1 MQQKAPFA
9 ARTSDH
15 GPEKSKVSIEAGG
28 AIARL
33 NISGGFIRADADSIE
48 ETGQVTAGPSGGTY
62 NRPSRDPSRQRG
74 PNQPQGAVE
83 TKSTTPTLDGFGRD
97 FTAGAREGRLDPVIG
112 REEETDDM
120 IRILGRR
127 IKNNPMIIG
136 EPGVGKTALVEGLAQ
151 RIVRGDVPYELK
163 DCRIVSLDTGLLIAG
178 TKYRGEFE
186 ERLKKIMEELRSSEG
201 KVILFIDEIHTIVGL
216 GGDGLDAGNIL
227 KPALSRGEFPCIGA
241 TTLDEFRK
249 HIEKDPALERRFQQV
264 VVEAPSSHDTVELL
278 KGLKDDYE
286 IHHGVIF
293 TDNALKC
300 AAKWAPR
307 YIPDR
312 NLPDSAIDL
321 IDESGSRA
329 SQENS
334 LKTFPEGVRSLLREI
349 RKCDREMRKSAKT
362 GDLDGAK
369 MLKEQMGAAIAEL
382 QKLDPSINLNP
393 PVITEKEIAAV
404 VAAWTGI
411 PISVINASP
420 QENLLNI
427 EEDLRKRVK
436 GQDEAVKAVT
446 RAIKIANTPLKNPKA
461 PIGSF
466 IFTGPTGV
474 GKTELA
480 KAIAERVFGTEDA
493 MIRFDMSEFMEK
505 HSVSKLVGAPPGYV
519 GFEEGGLLTEAVR
532 RRPYT
537 VILFDEVE
545 KANPDVYNVLLQALD
560 DGRLTDSQGRTVD
573 FTNTLII
580 MTSNLGSQ
588 EISRGSFG
596 FGAELRQD
604 PASAARDALRGHF
617 RPEFLNRLTDVVVF
631 KPLNQEVIRDIT
643 TKEIEILTNDLK
655 TNKGITLTVT
665 DVLMDH
671 IANKGWDPAYGA
683 RPLQRAIRSILE
695 DKLAEMQL
703 MAVRDGED
711 LNGTS
716 LTADWKS
723 DKKEVTI
730 ERTRELVAAQ

>member
-1 MQQKAPFA
+1 
-9 ARTSDH
+9 
-15 GPEKSKVSIEAGG
+15 
-28 AIARL
+28 
-33 NISGGFIRADADSIE
+33 
-48 ETGQVTAGPSGGTY
+48 
-62 NRPSRDPSRQRG
+62 
-74 PNQPQGAVE
+74 
-83 TKSTTPTLDGFGRD
+83 
-97 FTAGAREGRLDPVIG
+97 
-112 REEETDDM
+112 
-120 IRILGRR
+120 
-127 IKNNPMIIG
+127 
-136 EPGVGKTALVEGLAQ
+136 
-151 RIVRGDVPYELK
+151 
-163 DCRIVSLDTGLLIAG
+163 
-178 TKYRGEFE
+178 
-186 ERLKKIMEELRSSEG
+186 
-201 KVILFIDEIHTIVGL
+201 
-216 GGDGLDAGNIL
+216 
-227 KPALSRGEFPCIGA
+227 
-241 TTLDEFRK
+241 
-249 HIEKDPALERRFQQV
+249 
-264 VVEAPSSHDTVELL
+264 
-278 KGLKDDYE
+278 
-286 IHHGVIF
+286 
-293 TDNALKC
+293 
-300 AAKWAPR
+300 
-307 YIPDR
+307 
-312 NLPDSAIDL
+312 
-321 IDESGSRA
+321 
-329 SQENS
+329 
-334 LKTFPEGVRSLLREI
+334 
-349 RKCDREMRKSAKT
+349 
-362 GDLDGAK
+362 
-369 MLKEQMGAAIAEL
+369 MGAAIAEL